1 MKITDLSV
9 AIVRE
14 VPEPID
20 NRQQCALVMLTA
32 EDGTVGYGEANANP
46 AAVKALLETE
56 LGLKGNWD
64 DAPRLNVL
72 GGDATDPRELWRR
85 LKDWSFWSCRAGLGH
100 VALAAVGTAA
110 WDLAGKLAGKP
121 TYELLG
127 QLRNQQPLAYCT
139 LYHGRADFRDTV
151 AKTLKAVDGV
161 LDAGFQAAKV
171 EPLPENA
178 PEPDDIVELVR
189 LVRERVGDDFLLLAD
204 LGYRWRDADEA
215 IPIALQLD
223 EFGLYALEAPFPPHD
238 VDAYRAL
245 AAAIQTPLCTG
256 DQLTAAVEYLPVL
269 ESGTVLFVQGGAA
282 RTGIDDMDQLAK
294 RAAQLG
300 KGLVS
305 WGWAATGL
313 TIAANLH
320 LSLVHDNIPLIEYAP
335 PSLYPDAR
343 LRAELFGPEP
353 AVTNGVFDLPTR
365 PGLGMDLN
373 SEVLDRLRIA

>member
-1 MKITDLSV
+1 LTISDLSV
-9 AIVRE
+9 AILRE
-14 VPEPID
+14 VPEPVD
-20 NRQQCALVMLTA
+20 NRQQCALIMLTA

-46 AAVKALLETE
+46 AAVKALLETD

-64 DAPRLNVL
+64 DAPRVNVL

-127 QLRNQQPLAYCT
+127 PLKNAQPLAYCT
-139 LYHGRADFRDTV
+139 LYHGAGDFRDTV
-151 AKTLKAVDGV
+151 TKTLKAVDGI
-161 LDAGFQAAKV
+161 LEAGFQAAKV

-204 LGYRWRDADEA
+204 VGYRWRSADEA

-223 EFGLYALEAPFPPHD
+223 DFDLYALEAPFPPHD
-238 VDAYRAL
+238 VAAYRAL
-245 AAAIQTPLCTG
+245 AAAIATPLCTG

-269 ESGTVLFVQGGAA
+269 ESGTVRFVQGGAA
-282 RTGIDDMDQLAK
+282 RTGIDDMDHLAK
-294 RAAQLG
+294 RAGELG
-300 KGLVS
+300 KGFVP
-305 WGWAATGL
+305 WGWVATGL

-320 LSLVHDNIPLIEYAP
+320 LSVVHDNVPLIEYAP
-335 PSLYPDAR
+335 PSLYPEAL
-343 LRAELFGPEP
+343 LRNELFGPEP
-353 AVTNGVFDLPTR
+353 TVRNGVFDLPTR

-373 SEVLDRLRIA
+373 AEVLDRVRIA

>member
-1 MKITDLSV
+1 MRISDLSV
-9 AIVRE
+9 AILRE
-14 VPEPID
+14 VSEPID
-20 NRQQCALVMLTA
+20 NRQQCALVVLTA

-46 AAVKALLETE
+46 AAVKALLDTD
-56 LGLKGNWD
+56 LGLRGNWD
-64 DAPRLNVL
+64 DAPRRNLL
-72 GGDATDPRELWRR
+72 DSDATDPRELWKR

-127 QLRNQQPLAYCT
+127 PLQNPQPLAYCT
-139 LYHGRADFRDTV
+139 LYHGGGDFRDTV
-151 AKTLKAVDGV
+151 AKTLKAVDSV
-161 LDAGFQAAKV
+161 LEAGFQAAKV
-171 EPLPENA
+171 EPLPDNA
-178 PEPDDIVELVR
+178 PDPDDIVELVR

-204 LGYRWRDADEA
+204 VGYRWHNADEA

-245 AAAIQTPLCTG
+245 AAAIATPLCTG

-269 ESGTVLFVQGGAA
+269 ESGTVQFVQGGAA

-294 RAAQLG
+294 RARELG
-300 KGLVS
+300 KGLVP
-305 WGWAATGL
+305 WGWVATGL

-320 LSLVHDNIPLIEYAP
+320 LSLVQDNVPLIEYAP
-335 PSLYPDAR
+335 PSLYPEAK
-343 LRAELFGPEP
+343 LRSELFGPEP
-353 AVTNGVFDLPTR
+353 TVTNGVFDLPTR

-373 SEVLDRLRIA
+373 TAILEQLRIA